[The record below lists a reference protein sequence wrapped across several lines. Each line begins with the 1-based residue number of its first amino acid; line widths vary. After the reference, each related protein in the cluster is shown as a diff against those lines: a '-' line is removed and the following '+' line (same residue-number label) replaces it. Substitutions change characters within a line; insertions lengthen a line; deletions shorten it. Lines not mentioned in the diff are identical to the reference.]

1 MLRDIDKMR
10 QSYQK
15 AELLAE
21 NVAENPF
28 LQFSNWFKEA
38 QESDI
43 YEANAMSIATASA
56 KGVPS
61 LRTVLLKGF
70 DASGF
75 VFYTNYESQKGKNI
89 AKNPHV
95 SLLFF
100 WKELERQVRVE
111 GLCEQ
116 ISERASL
123 AYFQSRPKDSQ
134 IAAWASAQSKVI
146 AGREVLAQSFEE
158 IAAKFAD
165 VAQLPLP
172 PNWGGYVVKPYKIE
186 FWQGRPSRMHDRLR
200 YTLTE
205 LQPAPK
211 WTLERLAP

>member
-28 LQFSNWFKEA
+28 LQFANWFKEA

-75 VFYTNYESQKGKNI
+75 VFYTNYESQMGKNI

>member
-28 LQFSNWFKEA
+28 LQFANWFKEA

>member
-28 LQFSNWFKEA
+28 LQFANWFKAA

-70 DASGF
+70 DENGF
-75 VFYTNYESQKGKNI
+75 VFYTNYKSQKGENI
-89 AKNPHV
+89 AENPHV

-100 WKELERQVRVE
+100 WKELERQVRIE
-111 GLCEQ
+111 GLCAQ
-116 ISERASL
+116 ISARESL
-123 AYFQSRPKDSQ
+123 AYFQSRPKESQ

-146 AGREVLAQSFEE
+146 ANRENLTQNFEE

-165 VAQLPLP
+165 VELLPLP
-172 PNWGGYVVKPYKIE
+172 PNWGGYLIKPYKIE
-186 FWQGRPSRMHDRLR
+186 FWQGRPNRMHDRLR
-200 YTLTE
+200 YTLSE
-205 LQPAPK
+205 LQPEKK

>member
-28 LQFSNWFKEA
+28 LQFANWFKEA

-56 KGVPS
+56 KGVPT

-70 DASGF
+70 DESGF
-75 VFYTNYESQKGKNI
+75 VFYTNYESQKGQNI
-89 AKNPHV
+89 AENPHV

-134 IAAWASAQSKVI
+134 IAAWASAQSTVI
-146 AGREVLAQSFEE
+146 AGRKILVQSFEE

-165 VAQLPLP
+165 VESLPLP
-172 PNWGGYVVKPYKIE
+172 PNWGGYLVKPYKIE
-186 FWQGRPSRMHDRLR
+186 FWQGRPNRMHDRLR
-200 YTLTE
+200 YTLSE
-205 LQPAPK
+205 LQAAQK